1 MAVSDRRDKNKKHT
15 ERLNMKT
22 INQLCKS
29 AVRFGLA
36 VAVGGL
42 LCTPLAGLAQAP
54 KGAEQLMKMMKPVK
68 TVEDLQ
74 ALDAGDTIAMSCPK
88 CKNTTLTVVEKTF
101 KAVKPEELKTLQVHL
116 CDSCDT
122 KIVTKGRG
130 KQAENVLVHTCKAC
144 GSKDAFCCMQKKGAV
159 LTPGIDEKK

>member
-1 MAVSDRRDKNKKHT
+1 MAVSGRCDKNKTHT
-15 ERLNMKT
+15 ERMNMKS
-22 INQLCKS
+22 INQLGKS

-36 VAVGGL
+36 VAVVGL
-42 LCTPLAGLAQAP
+42 LCAPLASLAQAP
-54 KGAEQLMKMMKPVK
+54 KGGEQMMKMLKPVK

-74 ALDAGDTIAMSCPK
+74 TLDAGDTIAMSCPK

-101 KAVKPEELKTLQVHL
+101 KAVNPADMKTMQVHL

-130 KQAENVLVHTCKAC
+130 KQAENVLVHTCKTC
-144 GSKDAFCCMQKKGAV
+144 GSKDAFCCVQKKGGAPM
-159 LTPGIDEKK
+159 PGMDEKK